1 MNKYLL
7 VFTENRRKEA
17 YQKMCEAKARLF
29 DIKNVRGNEDNKFNS
44 IKADFE
50 NNGLLYKKN
59 YKAKI
64 DDLKTVA
71 EERENHISS
80 LNQKLDELKNEHQIQ
95 LDVKNKMLVQI
106 RTNMDELS
114 QYFSKQLEDIQKSLQ
129 GQIDKISS
137 KWEFNITEHLKKY
150 EDHVKKYDINKEI

>member
-1 MNKYLL
+1 M
-7 VFTENRRKEA
+7 
-17 YQKMCEAKARLF
+17 EAKARLF
-29 DIKNVRGNEDNKFNS
+29 DIKNIHNNEDTKFSS

-64 DDLKTVA
+64 DDLKAIA
-71 EERENHISS
+71 EERENHIGG
-80 LNQKLDELKNEHQIQ
+80 LNSKLDEMKNEHQIQ
-95 LDVKNKMLVQI
+95 LDLKNKMLVQI

-129 GQIDKISS
+129 GQIDKISN

-150 EDHVKKYDINKEI
+150 EDHVKKYDINKEA